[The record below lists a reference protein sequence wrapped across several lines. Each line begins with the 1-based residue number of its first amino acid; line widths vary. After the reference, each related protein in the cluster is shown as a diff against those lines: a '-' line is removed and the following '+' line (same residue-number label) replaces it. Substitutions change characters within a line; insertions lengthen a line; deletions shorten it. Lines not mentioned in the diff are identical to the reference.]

1 MNVTNVYYLD
11 DHYLDIV
18 LVVMNNMELSLKTR
32 NYDYITHV
40 VPGRHSACSIP
51 EVHYTIIILSR

>member
-32 NYDYITHV
+32 NYDYIT
-40 VPGRHSACSIP
+40 RSSW
-51 EVHYTIIILSR
+51 